1 MRPRRQFIALLGGVA
16 LAWSLDV
23 GAQQVVGKTAR
34 IGLLQTSPDNPFV
47 RLGYPVF
54 IEELKKYGFLE
65 GKNLTIQIVRTD
77 QDSERLF
84 AETSDLA
91 RSNVD
96 LLVIAGGAEIVLK
109 AAMAASQTIPIVI
122 FPVNYD
128 PIARGYVKSLARP
141 GGNITGIV
149 SRQIELAAK
158 RVELLTQ
165 AFPDRTRLAVI
176 YDGISADQFDA
187 AQRQAE
193 LLRLEVRSLKLENP
207 PYDFDATFH
216 SLAES
221 SPQMLLVLSS
231 EFFTHYRLHIA
242 ELAIQQRLPTM
253 FIFRW
258 YVEAGGLM
266 SYGTDIRAGYRKLAY
281 YVSKILNGAKPVDV
295 PVEEEET
302 FELVINLKTAK
313 AIGVGPSTS
322 ILLRADEV
330 IE

>member
-1 MRPRRQFIALLGGVA
+1 MRPRRQFIALLGGAA
-16 LAWSLDV
+16 LAWPLDV

-34 IGLLQTSPDNPFV
+34 IGLLQTSPDNPVVQF
-47 RLGYPVF
+47 GYPVF
-54 IEELKKYGFLE
+54 VEELKKYGFVE
-65 GKNLTIQIVRTD
+65 GKNLTIEKVRTD
-77 QDSERLF
+77 QDSKRLF

-96 LLVIAGGAEIVLK
+96 LLVIAGGPEIALQ
-109 AAMAASQTIPIVI
+109 AAMGTSQTIPIVI
-122 FPVNYD
+122 LATNYD
-128 PIARGYVKSLARP
+128 PIAHGYVKSLARP

-149 SRQIELAAK
+149 SRQTELAAK
-158 RVELLTQ
+158 KVELLTQ
-165 AFPDRTRLAVI
+165 AFPDRTRLAVF

-193 LLRLEVRSLKLENP
+193 LLRLEVRSLKLEHP
-207 PYDFDATFH
+207 PYDFDAAFH
-216 SLAES
+216 SLAEG

-231 EFFTHYRLHIA
+231 EFFTRYRSHIA

-253 FIFRW
+253 FMFRW

-281 YVSKILNGAKPVDV
+281 YVSKILNGAKPADV
-295 PVEEEET
+295 PVEEAEK

-313 AIGVGPSTS
+313 AIGVDPSTS